1 MFTFLAWDSIG
12 ELLSEIGM
20 VLLLC
25 IFLFIWAA
33 RLHGQEE
40 ARQATLHPPADA
52 PPPRSPDGMVSA
64 VRPLV
69 DVDHAEPTPGNDP
82 HS

>member
-1 MFTFLAWDSIG
+1 MFTFISWDSMG

-25 IFLFIWAA
+25 IFLFAWAA

-40 ARQATLHPPADA
+40 ARRAALPPPAD
-52 PPPRSPDGMVSA
+52 PSPTRSPDGMVSA

-69 DVDHAEPTPGNDP
+69 DVDHSEPASGNDP
-82 HS
+82 RS

>member
-12 ELLSEIGM
+12 ELVSEIGM

-40 ARQATLHPPADA
+40 ARRATERPPAD
-52 PPPRSPDGMVSA
+52 PPTTRSPDGMVSA
-64 VRPLV
+64 VRPLIE
-69 DVDHAEPTPGNDP
+69 VDHAEPTPGNDP